1 MSEVRRLLAE
11 ASARL
16 SGEDGRADAEILL
29 AHALG
34 VSRAWLYAHADDV
47 PDADRI
53 AAFRSLVDARAVGE
67 PVAYLTGWRAFWRF
81 ELEVTP
87 DVLIPRPETELLV
100 EAALERAPRDR
111 PLRIADLGTGSG
123 AIALALAMERPQATV
138 FATDASA
145 AALAVARRNVRRFAL
160 DNVHVAEGDWCA
172 ALGTEAVDLVVSNP
186 PYIADGDV
194 HLARGDLR
202 REPRGALASGS
213 DGLDAIRA
221 IVASVPKHLVDGGWL
236 LLEHGWE
243 QAPHV
248 RELLERGGF
257 RQVGGS
263 RDLAGHERISFGRL
277 ES

>member
-1 MSEVRRLLAE
+1 GVVAGRSGGALVPARHRGMDARRALARAPAPGRRNPAGAAAGRGVVSEVRRLLAE

-16 SGEDGRADAEILL
+16 SGEDGRAEAEILL

-123 AIALALAMERPQATV
+123 A
-138 FATDASA
+138 
-145 AALAVARRNVRRFAL
+145 
-160 DNVHVAEGDWCA
+160 
-172 ALGTEAVDLVVSNP
+172 
-186 PYIADGDV
+186 
-194 HLARGDLR
+194 
-202 REPRGALASGS
+202 
-213 DGLDAIRA
+213 
-221 IVASVPKHLVDGGWL
+221 
-236 LLEHGWE
+236 
-243 QAPHV
+243 
-248 RELLERGGF
+248 
-257 RQVGGS
+257 
-263 RDLAGHERISFGRL
+263 
-277 ES
+277 